1 MQKALPFLRIGGG
14 VESLV
19 VDGAVVVDD
28 AVVVV
33 FVASVDGV
41 QDTLG
46 APCIIG

>member
-19 VDGAVVVDD
+19 VED

-33 FVASVDGV
+33 FIASVDDG

-46 APCIIG
+46 APFIIG

>member
-14 VESLV
+14 VESL
-19 VDGAVVVDD
+19 VVDD